1 MKYKNMEELRKE
13 LDLLDNDLIKL
24 VSKRFKFIEE
34 AAIIKDDIEK
44 FKMLYFEWKNK
55 LWGDSKGFIIMEDK
69 WEEYDNGES
78 FYDEYYE
85 SIK

>member
-1 MKYKNMEELRKE
+1 MKNHYIERLEEINNRLSILAPNIQPA
-13 LDLLDNDLIKL
+13 LDLKI
-24 VSKRFKFIEE
+24 RE
-34 AAIIKDDIEK
+34 AIIKDDIEK

-55 LWGDSKGFIIMEDK
+55 LWGDSKGFIIKEDK